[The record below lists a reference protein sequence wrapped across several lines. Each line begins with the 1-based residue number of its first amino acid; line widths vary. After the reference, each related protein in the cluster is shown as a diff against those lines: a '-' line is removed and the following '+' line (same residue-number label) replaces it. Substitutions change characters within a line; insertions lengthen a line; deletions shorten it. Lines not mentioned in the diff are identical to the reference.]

1 MNMKIHKI
9 ARTILAAALLGGIP
23 ALAGAAD
30 HSSMSGM
37 DHGSSGSMAGM
48 SHVSKGAGQIL
59 IGSDSRD
66 GVRGT
71 AHLDNISKAMAEL
84 GRKETH
90 HLMITFKEDKGG
102 KAIDNGAVAVKVT
115 DPAGAKGEAIKMLAM
130 EGSFGADLTLA
141 KTGKYTFEI
150 GSKLADGKTRQFRF
164 EYTVK

>member
-1 MNMKIHKI
+1 MKANVSRI
-9 ARTILAAALLGGIP
+9 ARILLAAALLGGVP

-30 HSSMSGM
+30 HGSMAGM
-37 DHGSSGSMAGM
+37 DHGSSTAGM

-71 AHLDNISKAMAEL
+71 AHLDNIGKAMAEL

-90 HLMITFKEDKGG
+90 HLMVTFKEDKGG
-102 KAIDNGAVAVKVT
+102 NAVDSGAVAVKVT
-115 DPAGAKGEAIKMLAM
+115 DPAGAKGEAIKMMAM
-130 EGSFGADLTLA
+130 EGSFGTDLTLA
-141 KTGKYTFEI
+141 KPGKYTFEV
-150 GSKLADGKTRQFRF
+150 GSKLADGKLRQFRF